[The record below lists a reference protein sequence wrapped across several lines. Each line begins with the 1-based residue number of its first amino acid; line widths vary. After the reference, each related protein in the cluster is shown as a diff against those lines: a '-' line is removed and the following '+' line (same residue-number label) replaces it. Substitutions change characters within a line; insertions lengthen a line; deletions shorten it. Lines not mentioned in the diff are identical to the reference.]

1 MTAPWARSQSTVL
14 AKKESETKMTICS
27 KGWYENARHIPS
39 PYFDARPSVDD
50 ISLLVVHNISLPPG
64 QFGGPYIEQFFT
76 GQLDPAEHPFFKVI
90 HQMGVSAHC
99 LIRRDGE
106 VVQFVSFL
114 DRAWHAGQSSFA
126 GRERCNDYSIGIELE
141 GSDFIAYTEQQYQ
154 ALTELT
160 ETLVSSFP
168 QITNERITGHQYI
181 APLRKTDPGLVF
193 DWTKF
198 KGKLRF

>member
-1 MTAPWARSQSTVL
+1 MGKVTIYSAS
-14 AKKESETKMTICS
+14 KKESETKMTICS
-27 KGWYENARHIPS
+27 KGWYENARHVPS

-76 GQLDPAEHPFFKVI
+76 GNLDPAEHPFFKVI

-141 GSDFIAYTEQQYQ
+141 GSDFVAYTEQQYH

>member
-1 MTAPWARSQSTVL
+1 MGKVTIYRAS
-14 AKKESETKMTICS
+14 KKESETKMTICS
-27 KGWYENARHIPS
+27 KGWYEDARHVPS
-39 PYFDARPSVDD
+39 PYFDVRPSVDD

-76 GQLDPAEHPFFKVI
+76 GNLDPAEHPFFKVI
-90 HQMGVSAHC
+90 HQLGVSAHC

-141 GSDFIAYTEQQYQ
+141 GSDFVAYTEQQYH

>member
-27 KGWYENARHIPS
+27 KGWYENARHVPS

-76 GQLDPAEHPFFKVI
+76 GNLDPAEHPFFKVI

-141 GSDFIAYTEQQYQ
+141 GSDFVAYTEQQYQ

-168 QITNERITGHQYI
+168 QIINERITGHQYI

>member
-1 MTAPWARSQSTVL
+1 
-14 AKKESETKMTICS
+14 MTICS
-27 KGWYENARHIPS
+27 KGWYENARHVPS

-76 GQLDPAEHPFFKVI
+76 GKLDPAEHPFFKVI

-99 LIRRDGE
+99 LISRDGE

>member
-1 MTAPWARSQSTVL
+1 
-14 AKKESETKMTICS
+14 MTIS
-27 KGWYENARHIPS
+27 SNGWYDNARHVPS
-39 PYFDARPSVDD
+39 PYFDARPKADD

-76 GQLDPAEHPFFKVI
+76 GKLDPAEHPFFKVI

-141 GSDFIAYTEQQYQ
+141 GSDFVAYTELQYQ
-154 ALTELT
+154 SLAQLT
-160 ETLVSSFP
+160 ETLVSNFP
-168 QITNERITGHQYI
+168 QITRQRITGHQYI

-193 DWTKF
+193 DWKKYQGQLSF
-198 KGKLRF
+198 